1 VDSKRGNDLPFF
13 YFWRRGHL
21 CVNYEYTFVCLGCVY
36 PFTLIALSVRAST
49 LSQSS
54 PRYYAFHEPALLVCI
69 TKTHAHIYV
78 PNQRLPRNTRYSTC
92 KCSVDQVY
100 LRGQHRARVE
110 ETIHS
115 LREWKEF
122 VFGLSFCI
130 SSFFNIISLL
140 LHMCRPHGLTLI
152 LSGHRE

>member
-13 YFWRRGHL
+13 FFWRRNHL

-36 PFTLIALSVRAST
+36 PVTLIALSVRVST

-92 KCSVDQVY
+92 KYSVEQVY
-100 LRGQHRARVE
+100 LRGQHRRGWRRPFTVYGNGKSLCSDY
-110 ETIHS
+110 HS
-115 LREWKEF
+115 AFQASLTSF
-122 VFGLSFCI
+122 LSCCI
-130 SSFFNIISLL
+130 CVALTVSL
-140 LHMCRPHGLTLI
+140 
-152 LSGHRE
+152 